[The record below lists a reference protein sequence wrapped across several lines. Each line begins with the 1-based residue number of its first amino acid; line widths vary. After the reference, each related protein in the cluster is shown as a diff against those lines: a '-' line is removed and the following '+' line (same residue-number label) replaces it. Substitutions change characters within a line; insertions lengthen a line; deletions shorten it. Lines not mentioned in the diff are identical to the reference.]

1 MNTDTLTTRLA
12 GFGLFRNF
20 DQQEIQEF
28 TKVAASHEYKLGEIV
43 LEQGKSSQNLWL
55 VLEGKCEVIRD
66 SDRPGSKPVALAEIA
81 PGHHFGEMSFFH
93 AAPHSASVRT
103 KTAAHLLRIARAD
116 YDRLIGANCAAA
128 YKLAYNTIGA
138 LAERLRNA
146 DDRISQLT
154 AGKSEPLSE
163 WSTFRGKVFDGW
175 NL

>member
-1 MNTDTLTTRLA
+1 MSDNGLAQRLTGIA
-12 GFGLFRNF
+12 LFRNL
-20 DQQEIQEF
+20 DGKEIRELAA
-28 TKVAASHEYKLGEIV
+28 VAASHEYEPGEIV

-55 VLEGKCEVIRD
+55 VLDGKCEVIRD
-66 SDRPGSKPVALAEIA
+66 SERPGKKPVALAEIG

-103 KTAAHLLRIARAD
+103 KTAAHLLRISRAD
-116 YDRLIGANCAAA
+116 YDRLIGANCSAA
-128 YKLAYNTIGA
+128 YKLAYNTIGS

-146 DDRISQLT
+146 DDRIAQLT
-154 AGKSEPLSE
+154 AGQTEPSSE